1 MIAIPNR
8 DFRVAEQ
15 KKECKVRS
23 PYLLKLGKTVITP
36 GALEEITK
44 AEQTP
49 FEFLEL
55 HIHGNWGELSD
66 DDKRV
71 NELALAH
78 GERVL
83 SAYRTKTDVKI
94 WVITEAD
101 RSSTCILLP
110 EEY

>member
-1 MIAIPNR
+1 MIAKFT
-8 DFRVAEQ
+8 DFAMQ
-15 KKECKVRS
+15 PPPKSAK
-23 PYLLKLGKTVITP
+23 PYLLRLGQTVITP
-36 GALEEITK
+36 GALDAITK

-49 FEFLEL
+49 FEFLVP
-55 HIHGNWGELSD
+55 HIHCNWGEVCQE
-66 DDKRV
+66 DKDLNDWAV
-71 NELALAH
+71 EH

-83 SAYRTKTDVKI
+83 SAYRTKKDVRV

>member
-8 DFRVAEQ
+8 DFQ
-15 KKECKVRS
+15 KDGRKQRS

-36 GALEEITK
+36 GALAEITK

-55 HIHGNWGELSD
+55 HIHGNWGELSQH
-66 DDKRV
+66 DKKV
-71 NELALAH
+71 NELALEN

-83 SAYRTKTDVKI
+83 SAYRTKKNVRI

>member
-1 MIAIPNR
+1 METVTIAEPKIPA
-8 DFRVAEQ
+8 VPPA
-15 KKECKVRS
+15 KS
-23 PYLLKLGKTVITP
+23 AHPYLLKLGQVVITP
-36 GALEEITK
+36 GALAEITI
-44 AEQTP
+44 AGQTP
-49 FEFLEL
+49 FEFLIP
-55 HIHGNWGELSD
+55 HIHGNWGELSS
-66 DDKRV
+66 DDKKV
-71 NELALAH
+71 NELALAN